1 MIVWKEEQHRILA
14 VCGDIDVGAV
24 FRSTTGRYFRYR
36 IWVGPTRNPA
46 DGGANSEEKAKQ
58 AVADR
63 FEQFLAAAKLQP
75 VPVPPDDMPLIEI
88 LAKATEE
95 ERRDWLLRC
104 PLMLL
109 ARIGAQASEIF
120 EQHGEH
126 WAVSYIAAHVAKLHE
141 KRQAWTHD
149 LEQFRH
155 VPQTDGEARC

>member
-36 IWVGPTRNPA
+36 VWVGPTRNPA
-46 DGGANSEEKAKQ
+46 DGGASSEEKAKQ

-63 FEQFLAAAKLQP
+63 FYAFLAAAKLQP

-88 LAKATEE
+88 LAKATKE
-95 ERRDWLLRC
+95 ERQDWLLRC

-120 EQHGEH
+120 AQHGEH
-126 WAVSYIAAHVAKLHE
+126 WAVSYIDGMVAKLHQTRRATVMFE
-141 KRQAWTHD
+141 SPRCTH
-149 LEQFRH
+149 FSKAK
-155 VPQTDGEARC
+155 GGAA